1 MMYEKKILIPY
12 GSWKS
17 PITSDLASS
26 PSELSE
32 ITLDGLQL
40 YWRELRPEEEGRY
53 TIMRREPD
61 GQLTEVVASPFNA
74 RTLVHEYGGG
84 TFVVADG
91 TVYFSNFADQRIYR
105 KGSDV
110 VPVPITPETAMRYAD
125 GVIDRERGRLICVRE
140 DHTVTSGEPVNT
152 IVSIDTEGHEG
163 VDVLVSGNDFY
174 SSPRLS
180 PNGSHLTWL
189 TWNHPNMPWDGT
201 ELWVGEFRTNGSLG
215 GSEQVAGGVEES
227 IMQPEW
233 SPDGI
238 LHFVSDRNG
247 WWNIYRWH
255 KKRTEA
261 VCKKTVEFARPHWT
275 FGLSS
280 FAFESAQRI
289 VCAYSSQGYWQL
301 AELDTASGDLRP
313 IEKSYSE
320 FSYVRAGHGRAVFVA
335 GSQTMERSIVQ
346 LDFASGEIKPVYPPR
361 DFVIDSGYLSMPRP
375 IEFSTS
381 NGFVA
386 RGFFYAPRN
395 RDFCAQPN
403 ELPPLIVIAH
413 GGPTNST
420 QATLDL
426 AVQYWTSR
434 GFAVFDVNY
443 RGSTGYGRAYREQ
456 LYGQWGLADVDDCV
470 NGALYLVERG
480 EVDGDRLVIRGRS
493 AGGYTTL
500 CALTFRNAFK
510 AGTSYY
516 GISDLEVFD
525 KTTHKFE
532 SQYNRKLI
540 GPYPEKRDLYR
551 QRSSIHFIDR
561 ISSPI
566 LLLQGLEDEIV
577 PPEQAELIVKALRK
591 KRSPFAYIPF
601 QEEQHGFRHKEN
613 IKRALEA
620 ELYFYSKIFGLN
632 SPDSIPSIKIEHL
645 DWSKPSKRLSG
656 PQ

>member
-1 MMYEKKILIPY
+1 MVPY

-32 ITLDGLQL
+32 IALDGIQL
-40 YWRELRPEEEGRY
+40 YWRELRPEEQGRY

-61 GQLTEVVASPFNA
+61 GHLTEVVAAPFNA

-91 TVYFSNFADQRIYR
+91 TVYFSNFADQRLYR
-105 KGSDV
+105 KAPDSV
-110 VPVPITPETAMRYAD
+110 SLPITPETAMRYAD
-125 GVIDRERGRLICVRE
+125 GVIDRERSRLICVRE
-140 DHTVTSGEPVNT
+140 DHTVTAGEPVNT
-152 IVSIDTEGHEG
+152 IVSIDIEGHES

-180 PNGSHLTWL
+180 PDGSHLAWL

-201 ELWVGEFRTNGSLG
+201 ELWVGEFRANGSLG
-215 GSEQVAGGVEES
+215 RSEQVAGAVEES
-227 IMQPEW
+227 VMQPEW

-255 KKRTEA
+255 KKRIES
-261 VCKKTVEFARPHWT
+261 VCEKTAEFARPHWT

-289 VCAYSSQGYWQL
+289 VCAYSLQGYWQL

-313 IEKSYSE
+313 FEKSYSE
-320 FSYVRAGHGRAVFVA
+320 VSYVRAGHGRAVFVA

-346 LDFASGEIKPVYPPR
+346 LDIASGEIKSIYPPR
-361 DFVIDSGYLSMPRP
+361 DFVIDSGYLSTPRP

-381 NGFVA
+381 NGFAA

-395 RDFCAQPN
+395 CDFFAQPN
-403 ELPPLIVIAH
+403 ELPPLIVTAH

-434 GFAVFDVNY
+434 GFAVLDVNY

-470 NGALYLVERG
+470 NGALYLVEHG
-480 EVDGDRLVIRGRS
+480 EVDGNRLLIRGRS

-500 CALTFRNAFK
+500 CALTFRKAFK

-525 KTTHKFE
+525 TTTHKFE

-551 QRSSIHFIDR
+551 QRSSIHFTDC

-577 PPEQAELIVKALRK
+577 PPEQAELMVKALHE
-591 KRSPFAYIPF
+591 KRLPFAYVPF
-601 QEEQHGFRHKEN
+601 QEEQHGFRRKEN

-620 ELYFYSKIFGLN
+620 ELCFYSKIFGLN
-632 SPDSIPSIKIEHL
+632 SPDSIPSIKIENL
-645 DWSKPSKRLSG
+645 DLSKPSKRLLG